1 MTCVKNYKVVIS
13 AEQIANKCLNVCERV
28 KVAGGGGKNDAFP
41 SPAALWIVSIDER
54 KTW

>member
-28 KVAGGGGKNDAFP
+28 KVVGGKGGGGGGG
-41 SPAALWIVSIDER
+41 WG
-54 KTW
+54 W